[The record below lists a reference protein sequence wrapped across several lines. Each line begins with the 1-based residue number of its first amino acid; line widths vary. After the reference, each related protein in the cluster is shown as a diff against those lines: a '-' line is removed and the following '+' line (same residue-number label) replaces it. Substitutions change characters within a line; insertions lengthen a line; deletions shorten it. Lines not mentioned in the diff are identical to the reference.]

1 MRDPQS
7 GLVSIRSP
15 LTSSQTSSFC
25 PSSKPYPIL
34 CHHLRHQFPSHPYDL
49 DLMTSEICLNIVLN
63 ITKAVID
70 GHNFNVIASM
80 LAASGVVQAVLEF
93 EADEGDAGITFFVP
107 VDDAFA
113 DLPPY
118 VALQSLHVDK
128 KGVVLKFHVLHS
140 YYPLGSLE
148 SVVNPFQPTLATE
161 AMGAGSF
168 TLNISRLNGSISI
181 NTDIVQTSVT
191 QTVFDQNLLSFLG
204 FPRWVPP
211 RRRWRTQ
218 WLKKVKGKNKVCA
231 LKQLGKLVDS
241 HLSTRKTV
249 EENNELALISSLL
262 CPFTSHTVGL
272 EAIGILVNLDLGL
285 ELKRNLMQSAKV
297 SLLVDIMNEGTIQTK
312 MNCTKLIQWLLVEG
326 NPSKTTQRG

>member
-204 FPRWVPP
+204 FPRDEQTVVTSLTSPP
-211 RRRWRTQ
+211 ISDKDQSAFIPQTDFEKYVVEQFGKTYERILRVEKSLCR
-218 WLKKVKGKNKVCA
+218 LEKKVVVLNK
-231 LKQLGKLVDS
+231 KSINNDS
-241 HLSTRKTV
+241 TTEDSDDEDEST
-249 EENNELALISSLL
+249 EEDSMD
-262 CPFTSHTVGL
+262 TS
-272 EAIGILVNLDLGL
+272 
-285 ELKRNLMQSAKV
+285 QS
-297 SLLVDIMNEGTIQTK
+297 E
-312 MNCTKLIQWLLVEG
+312 
-326 NPSKTTQRG
+326 